1 MIFSKELLA
10 MADEARKGSAPSTD
24 TVEMTDGDSGYV
36 NGQPFRFTSFNS
48 GEMDHSNGRTDA
60 HPDGQLAKE
69 LTEKLI
75 EEGGRVGGG
84 EEVGFYGKR
93 KLKRFEDSSGRDLGL
108 ELVKGGMAAPTRS
121 SESADAEIAG
131 IKRRAAGHGGTGNK
145 TIQEFAKRKSTEKYD
160 PFANATVQ
168 NNFYDRRGTFNKAF
182 ARGTDQTKAA
192 LGGVINYIGDATG
205 NKEWVADGKRMT
217 RDANVDA
224 KLNPREIE
232 DYTKATKSLD
242 TAFTYLVESVGEMA
256 PGLIFDAI
264 ATVATGGI
272 GATQA
277 VARRAGTE
285 AIKAGFKKGLISGP
299 ALTGFTQSLG
309 DMENSLEARG
319 SEENGF
325 APVASGLVGAAVNLA
340 PYAVIAGDVLRSAG
354 LGDDVVRS
362 VTKAMD
368 KVEKQSKLSRLGDV
382 GKAGVK
388 AGGTEGIAETAQMVI
403 DEVILANASDTGFNL
418 KTQDA
423 IDGAIRAVLGGG
435 TMGAGASGIGN
446 AAGIMG
452 EYNAERAQFDAKG
465 NRKNEDGLLVDE
477 NGDLIAETNEY
488 EVDSNPLAQEDEDS
502 IAWAVEQEIEESPEV
517 DPWKAW
523 EDVVG
528 HELAPSPLGETEG
541 SQVGGEFQESSR
553 ASYGKKDVPNL
564 KTTRFNEIKNILEP
578 NGKRV
583 NLKELK
589 TIIASGTVTDK
600 ELAQYLGDDMQGTA
614 NSIYGNFDREKND
627 RLKIRALDL
636 TIEKVR
642 DGIVKASDETKALL
656 VKAQDTLTVG
666 DINKALDAVNPLINR
681 LAGKRSVK
689 YDTRAMWQEYTGEST
704 TTKDSVK
711 ESSDFTFTSVDG
723 EASKPG
729 DKRFNEAAESGSIN
743 RDKNAA
749 DIAKNNEAKESKE
762 SDMATDDA
770 EDNVQSVDPLVL
782 DRIDNKHE
790 RERFILDGIVN
801 SDGEDTNTGE
811 ESQIN
816 GTKRSVTLEH
826 GGTVRIENSA
836 RATIT
841 EADGNIYII
850 KSGTQ
855 EVSAGSTVT
864 MRGKNRK
871 NKGKHPV
878 FITHNHSGVTQ
889 DKAMVAVSELDEV
902 DKATKIGDVKHLVKE
917 YLPDDTASGLTG
929 DTKLAIIKRMLK
941 NEIYKKGNPTI
952 DVDTPNTDLPPKK
965 ENAPKKLG
973 TLTRKTVKEKEAEA
987 ARKRVAADKKLAE
1000 DKELS
1005 ATELEER
1012 KLERTNT
1019 RKAKEKKKAT
1029 EQAET
1034 NEGRYADSRAALEAT
1049 IDAQVEA
1056 AIHKLDNPESATDAE
1071 ARRALSKEKRENA
1084 KAAKA
1089 EQLEAEKNRKP
1100 GKPVIKVT
1108 AETIAKRKYK
1118 HLVRDLRTIVSA
1130 AKSGDL
1136 DAQEFLKTFAKYST
1150 DPKAQVVLKQAVK
1163 DQAERILTDSLTEGK
1178 MYDYNEKAIGDEESG
1193 DADGSGLNVTKRAE
1207 GFVAIGDEMSP
1218 KERLVNESGFKAQVA
1233 DLLNQLFTGGILRV
1247 SPEKVKKFAY
1257 KLTESVGG
1265 MKQRAGGN
1273 GAEKSIHPLKVVAES
1288 ENASVPP
1295 DASITQKELKDT
1307 LSAVRIA
1314 ERKRLKDL
1322 GQIKIIPNR
1331 LRKLQRTAVM
1341 RLIASK
1347 VVGRRDS
1354 DQTAELVKKLLGQA
1368 AKILEID
1375 FASGYI
1381 QVNEMRKAIIHQ
1393 VQVAAKDT
1401 DGAAGNFTA
1410 RDSVAN
1416 GRPVKILT
1424 QKTIDKLNKL
1434 VEDGKF
1440 DEAKTHL
1447 IELGLFAEGYVVGDM
1462 PKVAFETSTRRLV
1475 RQSGNELHFG
1485 TTTMNENIAV
1495 SSDNPR
1501 DKVVNAQG
1509 LVEIGLKKNQ
1519 IDVSDLKYVENADD
1533 GSQNSETNYRKAVF
1547 EGLISGVAALRDMG
1561 IDIDWNT
1568 IPQETI
1574 LWKLPDG
1581 DKRAN
1586 KLKEFTLGDA
1596 RQWEKA
1602 RAEYINS
1609 KNAEGKSEKAKD
1621 HAETIAR
1628 EEHET
1633 NTQQEVNKRFAKW
1646 QKTSRTGKDPKAAG
1660 SQFLRIRKQVEAS
1673 LKGDIDTR
1681 LAEIEEEFASGKVT
1695 RETSKYGDEEG
1706 DIYSVDEFSE
1716 YEGPKDDY
1724 LEGNGRENEG
1734 ITGVEAV
1741 NQVDVKGFNKPRPIY
1756 STPDVAGGVLSN
1768 RIEGQLATD
1777 EKDNGLRDSSPKIE
1791 GETDSDRDA
1800 RLDSSDRM
1808 KAEGTIRSREGLEG
1822 DNVVSDVASAKKVL
1836 AELDAYVQ
1844 DKKQTDKAREALG
1857 NESSD
1862 AATKNRRDAD
1872 RDQKKA
1878 DTVEEPIRPKGTM
1891 SKERARLEQALTPEQ
1906 REAREKAEKILEDAL
1921 EVAFVESA
1929 GAPKFSKGRKLQRER
1944 KLIKE
1949 VRYKRA
1955 AARKGIFRIVEMV
1968 HTRINR
1974 IHPELGEFARK
1985 FLNDK
1990 TDQTEYLIS
1999 RMSKLAGDKDAIQR
2013 GHDDLIA
2020 GRDTQDAKNYLAFQ
2034 AEVDAHVSQFDP
2046 SHKAKK
2052 GVRSH
2057 LDIAAI
2063 DKDRQGFLKILAEAG
2078 IKDGHKILEDAFD
2091 GEGIPEW
2098 AINPNASKSTYNKI
2112 DMLDG
2117 VMDALRD
2124 GGFLDTDAPR
2134 HLTNY
2139 INAAATWASWNKHS
2153 AIDGDSHANFNRLFS
2168 EVHPSNKGEA
2178 TRLFHGITGK
2188 NGISTPPWVRKFN
2201 SAVMAFQS
2209 ATIMWFSAV
2218 ASIPELAGVYSR
2230 GRGTIDGVGDDF
2242 AKLLTG
2248 RGRDE
2253 LRKIATDYD
2262 IISGEVTEHALQRL
2276 MAMDDLTT
2284 GRLSQKVTNTV
2295 FKMNGQ
2301 IWLTEINRALAT
2313 SVAKRFLEHHANS
2326 SDPSSKR
2333 MLAELGTDSKTVN
2346 DYLKSGDITSPAG
2359 RNYRDAAHRFVNES
2373 VTNPTRG
2380 QVPLIASDPRFMIL
2394 STLKKFFYGF
2404 YDNVHKGLYRNLK
2417 ASKAEQKQME
2427 AIKAMLITGAVILPL
2442 AALAEIIRE
2451 EIKYPLGRP
2460 YDQKKSLT
2468 DHLINVVGA
2477 SGALGPMQM
2486 AQNASEMS
2494 QYGRNPAVVL
2504 AGPMISFGVDAV
2516 NGKLRPSNVMPIVN
2530 QLPWMATPVNKTI
2543 KNMRGEKE

>member
-1 MIFSKELLA
+1 MLSEELRLELQRA
-10 MADEARKGSAPSTD
+10 AAANNSPDDTRKTNVVLD
-24 TVEMTDGDSGYV
+24 DGDSGNERLNY
-36 NGQPFRFTSFNS
+36 NGVRAKGFNS
-48 GEMDHSNGRTDA
+48 PETEHNNGRTDA
-60 HPDGQLAKE
+60 HPDGKLSKE
-69 LTEKLI
+69 LSERLQK
-75 EEGGRVGGG
+75 EGAY
-84 EEVGFYGKR
+84 FKSTGKR
-93 KLKRFEDSSGRDLGL
+93 GTYGRELAEFKDGSGRDLSTD
-108 ELVKGGMAAPTRS
+108 LVASGMAWADRS
-121 SESADAEIAG
+121 RKSAEAEMAG
-131 IKRRAAGHGGTGNK
+131 IKNRALGDGKTGNA
-145 TIQEFAKRKSTEKYD
+145 TIDEFAARKSKEYYD
-160 PFANATVQ
+160 PFSKATYDGSS
-168 NNFYDRRGTFNKAF
+168 YDRRGTFKKAF
-182 ARGTDQTKAA
+182 ARGTDQTKSA

-309 DMENSLEARG
+309 DMENALEARG

-325 APVASGLVGAAVNLA
+325 APIASGLVGAAVNLA

-368 KVEKQSKLSRLGDV
+368 KVEKKSKLSRLGDV

-388 AGGTEGIAETAQMVI
+388 AGGTEGITETAQMVI
-403 DEVILANASDTGFNL
+403 DEVILANASDTGFDL

-435 TMGAGASGIGN
+435 AMGAGASGIGN
-446 AAGIMG
+446 AAGIMS
-452 EYNAERAQFDAKG
+452 EYNAERAQFDDAG

-477 NGDLIAETNEY
+477 NGDPIAETNEY
-488 EVDSNPLAQEDEDS
+488 EVDTNPLAQEDEDS
-502 IAWAVEQEIEESPEV
+502 ITWAVEQEIDENSEI

-528 HELAPSPLGETEG
+528 HELAPSPFGETEG
-541 SQVGGEFQESSR
+541 NQVGGEVEESSR

-564 KTTRFNEIKNILEP
+564 KTTRFNEIKGILEP

-600 ELAQYLGDDMQGTA
+600 ELAQYLGDDMQSTA

-627 RLKIRALDL
+627 RLKIRALDI

-704 TTKDSVK
+704 TTKDSAK
-711 ESSDFTFTSVDG
+711 ESSDFTTAG
-723 EASKPG
+723 ETNKPG
-729 DKRFNEAAESGSIN
+729 DKRFNEAAESGAIN

-749 DIAKNNEAKESKE
+749 DIARNNEARESKE

-770 EDNVQSVDPLVL
+770 EDNVQSVDPLIL

-790 RERFILDGIVN
+790 RERFILDGIIN

-836 RATIT
+836 RATVT
-841 EADGNIYII
+841 EADGNSYII

-902 DKATKIGDVKHLVKE
+902 DKATKLGDIKHLVKE
-917 YLPDDTASGLTG
+917 YLPDDMASGLTG

-973 TLTRKTVKEKEAEA
+973 TLTRKTVKEEEAGSK
-987 ARKRVAADKKLAE
+987 RKRVAADKKLAE

-1005 ATELEER
+1005 QAELEER

-1071 ARRALSKEKRENA
+1071 SRRALSKEKRENA

-1178 MYDYNEKAIGDEESG
+1178 MYDFNEKAIGDEESG

-1218 KERLVNESGFKAQVA
+1218 KERLVNEAGFKAQVA
-1233 DLLNQLFTGGILRV
+1233 DLLNQLFTGGILQV
-1247 SPEKVKKFAY
+1247 SPKTLQIFAY
-1257 KLTESVGG
+1257 ELTKSVGG
-1265 MKQRAGGN
+1265 MKKRAGGK
-1273 GAEKSIHPLKVVAES
+1273 GAENSIHPLNVVAES
-1288 ENASVPP
+1288 ENA
-1295 DASITQKELKDT
+1295 K
-1307 LSAVRIA
+1307 
-1314 ERKRLKDL
+1314 
-1322 GQIKIIPNR
+1322 G
-1331 LRKLQRTAVM
+1331 
-1341 RLIASK
+1341 
-1347 VVGRRDS
+1347 
-1354 DQTAELVKKLLGQA
+1354 
-1368 AKILEID
+1368 
-1375 FASGYI
+1375 
-1381 QVNEMRKAIIHQ
+1381 
-1393 VQVAAKDT
+1393 
-1401 DGAAGNFTA
+1401 GNFTA

-1416 GRPVKILT
+1416 GRPTKLLT
-1424 QKTIDKLNKL
+1424 RRTIDKLNKL
-1434 VEDGKF
+1434 VNDGKF

-1475 RQSGNELHFG
+1475 RQSGNELHHG
-1485 TTTMNENIAV
+1485 TTTMNENIVV

-1519 IDVSDLKYVENADD
+1519 INIDD
-1533 GSQNSETNYRKAVF
+1533 IINDGNGSQESDTHYRKAIF
-1547 EGLISGVAALRDMG
+1547 EGLIAGVAALRDMG

-1602 RAEYINS
+1602 RAEYVNS
-1609 KNAEGKSEKAKD
+1609 KTAEAKSEKAKE

-1734 ITGVEAV
+1734 VTGVEAV

-1836 AELDAYVQ
+1836 DELDAYVQ

-1872 RDQKKA
+1872 QDQKKA

-1891 SKERARLEQALTPEQ
+1891 SKERARLEQELTPEQ
-1906 REAREKAEKILEDAL
+1906 LESREKAEKILEDAL

-2098 AINPNASKSTYNKI
+2098 AINPNANKSTYNKL
-2112 DMLDG
+2112 DRLDG

-2153 AIDGDSHANFNRLFS
+2153 AIEGDSHANFNRLFS

-2218 ASIPELAGVYSR
+2218 ASIPELAGIYSR
-2230 GRGTIDGVGDDF
+2230 GRGTIDGVGSDF

-2333 MLAELGTDSKTVN
+2333 MLEELGTDSKTVN

-2427 AIKAMLITGAVILPL
+2427 AIKAMLITGAIILPL

-2460 YDQKKSLT
+2460 TDKKKSLT

-2504 AGPMISFGVDAV
+2504 AGPMVSFGVDAV
-2516 NGKLRPSNVMPIVN
+2516 NGKLRPSNFMPLVN